1 MSKIVHLGH
10 WDKFLPPFID
20 FVEQHFDM
28 SQHEFY
34 FFGKIDKYPTSPR
47 ANLHLSDDLRLF
59 DITTI
64 YPLVNSLNNADKIIL
79 HGLFNSNIIKLLWL
93 MPWLLKKC
101 YWGMWGADLYAYEY
115 RKKRLV
121 KEFFRR
127 SVIKNLGYILT
138 YIKGDYALAQ
148 QWYGTKAQYQECF
161 MYPSNLYK
169 DASICKEK
177 ISSSINIL
185 VGNSADKSNNHLDVF
200 QRLSQFSQENIR
212 VYVPLS
218 YGGKPEYVTQVI
230 AEGKKL
236 LGERVI
242 PLTDMLPFDQYLALL
257 AEIDIAIFNHNRQQ
271 AMGNIISLLS
281 FGKKVFL
288 RSDVTHWNFFQDQH
302 IIVNDIESLDLLPL
316 TEAEKEANLQKIKLF
331 FSESNFI
338 HQLNELFQ

>member
-34 FFGKIDKYPTSPR
+34 FFGKMDKYFIKPR
-47 ANLHLSDDLRLF
+47 ANLHLSKDLFIVDLV
-59 DITTI
+59 TI
-64 YPLVNSLNNADKIIL
+64 YPLVKSLNNADKIIL

-115 RKKRLV
+115 RKRRPL

-127 SVIKNLGYILT
+127 GVIKKLGYIIT
-138 YIKGDYALAQ
+138 YIKGDYELAQ
-148 QWYGTKAQYQECF
+148 QWYGTKAHYQECL

-177 ISSSINIL
+177 NSSSINIL
-185 VGNSADKSNNHLDVF
+185 IGNSADKSNNHLDVF
-200 QRLSQFSQENIR
+200 QRLCDFIQEDIC

-218 YGGKPEYVTQVI
+218 YGGKPEYVNQVI
-230 AEGKKL
+230 TEGNKL
-236 LGERVI
+236 LGERFI
-242 PLTDMLPFDQYLALL
+242 PLTDMLPFNQYLALL
-257 AEIDIAIFNHNRQQ
+257 AEIDIAIFNNNRQQ

-288 RSDVTHWNFFQDQH
+288 RSDVTHWRFFQDQH
-302 IIVNDIESLDLLPL
+302 IFLSDIESLDLLPL

-338 HQLNELFQ
+338 HQLNELFE